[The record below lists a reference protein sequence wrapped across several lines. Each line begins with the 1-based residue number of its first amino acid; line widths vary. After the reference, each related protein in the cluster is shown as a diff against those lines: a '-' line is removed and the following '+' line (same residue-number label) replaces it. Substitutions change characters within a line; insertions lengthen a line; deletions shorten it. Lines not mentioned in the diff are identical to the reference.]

1 MVLSRGACSG
11 TGEVAR
17 VIGTASFQPQA
28 AAFTS
33 LLHMCAKAKL
43 WQKALEVRSHL
54 LPLHPALLTKANST
68 LSSAAPHTCCCH
80 RKTRVLP
87 FADQHNGTSCM
98 QHPSYFQRC

>member
-28 AAFTS
+28 AAFPS

-54 LPLHPALLTKANST
+54 IPLHPALLTKANSH
-68 LSSAAPHTCCCH
+68 SEFRSAPHLL
-80 RKTRVLP
+80 LP
-87 FADQHNGTSCM
+87 QEDPRAAVC
-98 QHPSYFQRC
+98 